1 MPRPAT
7 FGIWTELRPG
17 NGRQPDPGFYA
28 ERLEEAA
35 LAEQLGL
42 AAVWGSEHH
51 AVEDGHLSQ
60 QLPFLAAVA
69 ARTSRVRLGTGVL
82 LLPLYQPRE
91 VAEQAGVVDLLA
103 GGRLTLGLGGGW
115 VEREFDAFGV
125 DRSRR
130 GRLLEEKLGVL
141 RPALAEGVAPD
152 GPGGSDLPVGP
163 RSPQAG
169 RPAPARR
176 GGGAHAR
183 RPPPPRADRPG
194 PPAALGRVLRHR
206 RGGGGRP
213 D

>member
-1 MPRPAT
+1 MPHPAT

-17 NGRQPDPGFYA
+17 FGRQPDPAFYA
-28 ERLEEAA
+28 ERLEEVA

-82 LLPLYQPRE
+82 LLPLYRPRE

-103 GGRLTLGLGGGW
+103 GGRLILGVGGGW

-125 DRSRR
+125 DRSHR
-130 GRLLEEKLGVL
+130 GRLLEEKLPRL
-141 RPALAEGVAPD
+141 RRALADGLLDD
-152 GPGGSDLPVGP
+152 GPGG
-163 RSPQAG
+163 
-169 RPAPARR
+169 
-176 GGGAHAR
+176 
-183 RPPPPRADRPG
+183 AD
-194 PPAALGRVLRHR
+194 PPA
-206 RGGGGRP
+206 
-213 D
+213 

>member
-1 MPRPAT
+1 MPHPAT

-17 NGRQPDPGFYA
+17 FGRQPDPAFYA
-28 ERLEEAA
+28 ERLEEAV
-35 LAEQLGL
+35 LAERLGL

-69 ARTSRVRLGTGVL
+69 ARTSRIPLGTGVL

-141 RPALAEGVAPD
+141 RRALAEGLLDD
-152 GPGGSDLPVGP
+152 GPGG
-163 RSPQAG
+163 
-169 RPAPARR
+169 
-176 GGGAHAR
+176 
-183 RPPPPRADRPG
+183 AD
-194 PPAALGRVLRHR
+194 PPA
-206 RGGGGRP
+206 
-213 D
+213 